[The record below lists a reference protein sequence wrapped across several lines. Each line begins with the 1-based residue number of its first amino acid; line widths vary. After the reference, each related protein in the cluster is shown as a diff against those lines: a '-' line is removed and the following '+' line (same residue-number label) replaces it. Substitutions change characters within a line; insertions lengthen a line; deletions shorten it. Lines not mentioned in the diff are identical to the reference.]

1 MRAFLLS
8 TPSSNS
14 AGKGGGAARGSAV
27 PSAVRRV
34 SIAIIMAAAVGF
46 FSLPPRTLLAQD
58 AQPPA
63 PAAAGQ
69 SASKPAEDGS
79 AQKPAEAAPEQKPTE
94 ASSGQ
99 KPADAS
105 SSDIDGE
112 TMFAT
117 SCGFCHEQGGRV
129 PGKGPKLQGTQR
141 SDEFIINRIKTGKLG
156 SMPAFGGAFSDGQI
170 VAILAY
176 IRGLE
181 E

>member
-14 AGKGGGAARGSAV
+14 AGKGGGAERGSAV
-27 PSAVRRV
+27 PSASRRF
-34 SIAIIMAAAVGF
+34 SIAIIVAIAAGF

-58 AQPPA
+58 GQPPA
-63 PAAAGQ
+63 QDAAGQ
-69 SASKPAEDGS
+69 SAAKPADTPSGLKPADATS
-79 AQKPAEAAPEQKPTE
+79 GQKPAEA
-94 ASSGQ
+94 SSG
-99 KPADAS
+99 
-105 SSDIDGE
+105 DIDGE

-141 SDEFIINRIKTGKLG
+141 TDEFIINRIKTGKLG
-156 SMPAFGGAFSDGQI
+156 SMPAFGGAFSEGQI
-170 VAILAY
+170 MAILAY